1 LVGCGVGLGVGVG
14 VGLNVGASV
23 GTGVGLFVGS
33 NVGLNVGA
41 SVGCGVGL
49 GLGLVVVGL
58 NDSGSV
64 DGAIERGHDGVAAG
78 ASREAA
84 ASSLRSSIF
93 APVER
98 EATLAPVAS
107 ATTPRMHRKIVVRLV
122 VRSAGVTAVSGL
134 SGVAPYMFDRE
145 WGRVRLVARAS

>member
-1 LVGCGVGLGVGVG
+1 
-14 VGLNVGASV
+14 LNVGASV

-49 GLGLVVVGL
+49 GLGFVVVGL
-58 NDSGSV
+58 IDAGSCDGDSVFAGSA
-64 DGAIERGHDGVAAG
+64 DGAGAG
-78 ASREAA
+78 TSTS